1 MVKSK
6 QIDQGDCVNVVDDLC
21 NFLFYADCRGR
32 REFSLSKTYFGN
44 CLASYIVAVK
54 RDELVGKN
62 GIVVAANVIDRK
74 IREFKS
80 DAMLGSETMMLDY
93 KELFKPGKSTVMV
106 SGSPKLDVY
115 ETDFGWGKP
124 KKSDVVHHDSSGTIS
139 LSDCRDGG
147 SGIEIGLAL
156 ERSRMNN
163 FMNIFHEQ
171 LDSICSM

>member
-1 MVKSK
+1 
-6 QIDQGDCVNVVDDLC
+6 
-21 NFLFYADCRGR
+21 
-32 REFSLSKTYFGN
+32 
-44 CLASYIVAVK
+44 
-54 RDELVGKN
+54 
-62 GIVVAANVIDRK
+62 
-74 IREFKS
+74 
-80 DAMLGSETMMLDY
+80 
-93 KELFKPGKSTVMV
+93 MV